1 MSIDLTKI
9 SLTERRRLIETAKA
23 YQRQTGYPIVHM
35 PFNDCG
41 AEIVTVN
48 LMTAPPHLSNYEQN
62 PCLKDFS

>member
-1 MSIDLTKI
+1 MIDLDRI

-23 YQRQTGYPIVHM
+23 YQRRTGLPVVHM

-48 LMTAPPHLSNYEQN
+48 LMTTPPLLSNYEQN